1 MSPGLESPPDG
12 RAGRGG
18 GHLVAISDFIR
29 KYFLHSAA
37 VTTLVRGQLCWADVV
52 AGAAGVVCRAWSGVD
67 VDVESGRTSIEW
79 PHCFAHLQPRLRER
93 ESPGWLE
100 RLKKSMIAAAAA
112 AVFAV
117 RETGR
122 DTRTCCGSSSALA
135 TCLSLC
141 LSPCEVWPQ
150 VFQAAGEPAVVSSY
164 ILPAG
169 LQWAVISPLSV

>member
-1 MSPGLESPPDG
+1 MAGQ
-12 RAGRGG
+12 GRGERPSG
-18 GHLVAISDFIR
+18 GHIWLYREIFSPFSSSDHISERTVVMVWRCRWCCWRCLPCMIWCWCWCGVRQNQYWVAP
-29 KYFLHSAA
+29 LLCPPSAA
-37 VTTLVRGQLCWADVV
+37 A
-52 AGAAGVVCRAWSGVD
+52 
-67 VDVESGRTSIEW
+67 E
-79 PHCFAHLQPRLRER
+79 RER

-122 DTRTCCGSSSALA
+122 DTRTCCGSSSALS